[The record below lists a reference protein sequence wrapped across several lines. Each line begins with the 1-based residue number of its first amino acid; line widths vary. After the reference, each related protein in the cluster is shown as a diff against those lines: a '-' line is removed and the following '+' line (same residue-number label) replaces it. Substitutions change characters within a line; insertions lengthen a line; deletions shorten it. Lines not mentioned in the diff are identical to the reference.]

1 MRTRVTSVLV
11 ASLLL
16 SSLAVAQDAP
26 SAPFIEPKVEAVLK
40 AMEQTL
46 TNASALAFTAAVT
59 LDELHP
65 SGMKIQHS
73 GRRAMGIRRP
83 DRIVSDVEGD
93 MGNRSA
99 WYDGEILAVLDKAHH
114 TYAVLE
120 VTSSPS
126 DIDDALDFVAEEYD
140 IVLPLAD
147 FIRADVYE
155 SLLAGAD
162 IGIYIGL
169 TNVGGVACHQVA
181 LANHFIEWQLWIDA
195 EGKPLPL
202 KFVITYTDE
211 PGEPQFAA
219 RFLSWNL
226 APELPDE
233 AFQFTPPEDA
243 HRIEASEMA
252 AGIQTLKE
260 DQP

>member
-1 MRTRVTSVLV
+1 MRTKVTSVLV
-11 ASLLL
+11 ALFL

-26 SAPFIEPKVEAVLK
+26 SARFIDSKVEDVLK
-40 AMEQTL
+40 AMTDAL
-46 TNASALAFTAAVT
+46 TGVSAFAFTAEVT
-59 LDELHP
+59 LDALHP
-65 SGMKIQHS
+65 SGMKIQHT
-73 GRRAMGIRRP
+73 GRRGMAIRRP

-93 MGNRSA
+93 LGNRSA
-99 WYDGEILAVLDKAHH
+99 WYDGKTIAVLDKVYN
-114 TYAVLE
+114 TYAALE
-120 VTSSPS
+120 VPSSPS
-126 DIDDALDFVAEEYD
+126 NIDDVLDFVADEYD
-140 IVLPLAD
+140 IVLPLVD
-147 FIRADVYE
+147 FVRADVYE

-181 LANHFIEWQLWIDA
+181 LANDFIEWQLWIDA

-211 PGEPQFAA
+211 PGEPQFTA

-233 AFQFTPPEDA
+233 TFQFTPPEDA
-243 HRIEASEMA
+243 RRIEASEMA
-252 AGIQTLKE
+252 ARIQTSKE